1 MGEYKSNQIKYEQN
15 TNKSNQIKYA
25 ATEKRIQIIQ
35 IKYATCERILFVW
48 GTKPPRSKA
57 YDHFEG
63 VSEEMNKESGGW
75 RVANLIES
83 VYMYG
88 NDNAKGTNLKTKN
101 NIRIQQIKYEY
112 ECSDFAGTNK

>member
-1 MGEYKSNQIKYEQN
+1 MNEYY
-15 TNKSNQIKYA
+15 
-25 ATEKRIQIIQ
+25 
-35 IKYATCERILFVW
+35 LF
-48 GTKPPRSKA
+48 GAPNPLARKHTIMR
-57 YDHFEG
+57 HFEG

-75 RVANLIES
+75 RVTNLIES